1 MSTFSVQELTLKIVE
16 EENQVED
23 VDDSPVEVVEKEE
36 PVEEEETKPEV
47 DDEP

>member
-1 MSTFSVQELTLKIVE
+1 MVE
-16 EENQVED
+16 EENEVED

-36 PVEEEETKPEV
+36 LVEEEETKPVV